1 MVEERSKNKQANLF
15 GGYSSSSS
23 SKVGYN
29 DDSGAEAEG
38 ASDNV
43 FGASGSSAYMSDSDI
58 LSIQAPPVPAKSAG
72 RPRENRFP
80 SRVFGWGL
88 GRVGMGWS
96 EPAPVA
102 VWMEMRRVGLAPEGN
117 IPLRCGFDSS
127 SKYGERSRSNQVG
140 SRQHLPSPSPS
151 SPSVF
156 PSPHLIP
163 LPPIPLSLSVAPTPL
178 PALLL
183 PIPRRRRAAGRARE
197 LLPRAGRAAPAR
209 EQPRLGGAELTAAGR

>member
-29 DDSGAEAEG
+29 DDSGAETEG

-88 GRVGMGWS
+88 GRVGM
-96 EPAPVA
+96 ERTAPIA
-102 VWMEMRRVGLAPEGN
+102 VWMEMRRVGLAPKEN

-127 SKYGERSRSNQVG
+127 LKIWRTELLQPGWLTSASPVALSVFSVRCARDSPR
-140 SRQHLPSPSPS
+140 RPSPARRVAHLRP
-151 SPSVF
+151 PAPAHLLLLRPRWARPRRPIFFF
-156 PSPHLIP
+156 PGCGAPFP
-163 LPPIPLSLSVAPTPL
+163 GGVAPDL
-178 PALLL
+178 VHRGL
-183 PIPRRRRAAGRARE
+183 AA
-197 LLPRAGRAAPAR
+197 
-209 EQPRLGGAELTAAGR
+209 